1 MFKNYFRIAW
11 RNLIRN
17 KGFSI
22 TNVVG
27 LTIGITCTIFILLW
41 VQDELSFD
49 KFNKNY
55 NNTYQVMATRDFK
68 NQVMT
73 DPNMVLP
80 LAPALEKGYPQIK
93 NAVVTTYP
101 EPHIFNYGDQ
111 QIKKTGLTVGGNF
124 FDMFSFKLIKGNV
137 SSVLN
142 NPSSIALTQSAAIAF
157 FGKEEPLGKVLRM
170 DNNTDLKVSA
180 IVADPPGN
188 SSIQFDFIKSFN
200 FSDPDIKEQM
210 NEWTNSSWEV
220 YLQATPGTKP
230 EILNKIVNN
239 VKKQHDKNDAI
250 STYFVFPMSKWR
262 LESDFKNGKNV
273 GGMIEYVRLFSIIA
287 IIILLV
293 ACVNFMNLSTARS
306 EKRAKEVGVRKTLG
320 SGKKQLILQFYAE
333 SMILSF
339 LAFVF
344 SVAAVFLLM
353 PSFNLLVGKQLTL
366 EIWQPHF
373 WLGAAAI
380 ILFTGIIAGSYPA
393 LYLSSFNP
401 IRVLKGTFLPGN
413 KAMVPRRVL
422 VVGQFVISILLISA
436 TIVVY
441 RQIQH
446 VKNRNLG
453 YNPNN
458 LIMIP
463 SSEDVNKNYK
473 VIRQE
478 LLNSGDI
485 SAVTRTFSPLTEI
498 WWKTPAPDWAGK
510 PANAN
515 IIFTGFTAD
524 VDFTKT
530 AGIKMLMGKDFSGM
544 PSDSSAIM
552 LNKAA
557 IDAMGIK
564 DPIGMQLRPGK
575 RTYTVTGVIEN
586 IVIGSPFSPVE
597 PMMIYYRPNQ
607 TNVVNIRLKDHIQP
621 QKALGVIGNVFK
633 KYNPSVPFEY
643 SFTDQ
648 EFEKKFITEEL
659 ISKLTNIFA
668 GLAIFICCLGLAGLA
683 SFTIEKRFREIGIR
697 KVVGATVGQ
706 ILILI
711 SKEFLR
717 LVLLAFIIAIPLS
730 WWAMSSWL
738 QKYDYRVN
746 INVWMFVLVGVG
758 ILLLTLAVVSLI
770 TIRTAR
776 TNPVKSLRTE

>member
-1 MFKNYFRIAW
+1 MIKNYFKIAW
-11 RNLIRN
+11 RNLSRN

-22 TNVVG
+22 TNVIG
-27 LTIGITCTIFILLW
+27 LTIGMTCTIFILLW

-55 NNTYQVMATRDFK
+55 ANIYQVMATRDFK
-68 NQVMT
+68 NQIMT

-80 LAPALEKGYPQIK
+80 LASALEKRYPQIK
-93 NAVVTTYP
+93 NAVVTTNP
-101 EPHIFNYGDQ
+101 EPHIFNYNNQ
-111 QIKKTGLTVGGNF
+111 QIKKTGLTIGGNF
-124 FDMFSFKLIKGNV
+124 FEMFSFKPVKGNIA
-137 SSVLN
+137 SVLN
-142 NPSSIALTQSAAIAF
+142 DPSSIALTESAAKTF
-157 FGKEEPLGKVLRM
+157 FGKEEPLGKVLRI
-170 DNNTDLKVSA
+170 DNNSDLKVSA
-180 IVADPPGN
+180 VLADPPGN
-188 SSIQFDFIKSFN
+188 SSIQFDFVKSFN
-200 FSDPDIKEQM
+200 FSDPYIKQLM
-210 NEWTNSSWEV
+210 NEWVNSSWKV

-230 EILNKIVNN
+230 EVLSKIVNN
-239 VKKQHDKNDAI
+239 VKKQHDQNDVM

-262 LESDFKNGKNV
+262 LHSEFKNGINV

-320 SGKKQLILQFYAE
+320 SGKMQLILQFYAE
-333 SMILSF
+333 SMILSL

-344 SVAAVFLLM
+344 SVAAVFLLL
-353 PSFNLLVGKQLTL
+353 PSYNLLVGKQMSL
-366 EIWQPHF
+366 EIWQPNF
-373 WLGAAAI
+373 WMGAAAI

-401 IRVLKGTFLPGN
+401 IRVLKGTFLPGK
-413 KAMVPRRVL
+413 KALIPRRIL
-422 VVGQFVISILLISA
+422 VVSQFVISILLISA

-441 RQIQH
+441 QQIQH

-463 SSEDVNKNYK
+463 SSEDINKNYN

-478 LLNSGDI
+478 LFNSGFI
-485 SAVTRTFSPLTEI
+485 SAMTRTFSPLTEV
-498 WWKTPAPDWAGK
+498 WWKSPSPDWPGK

-530 AGIKMLMGKDFSGM
+530 VGIKMLMGKDFTGM

-557 IDAMGIK
+557 IDAMGIM
-564 DPIGMQLRPGK
+564 DPIGMQLRYGK
-575 RTYTVTGVIEN
+575 KTYTITGVIEN
-586 IVIGSPFSPVE
+586 IVMDSPFNPEE
-597 PMMIYYRPNQ
+597 PMMIYYRPDQ
-607 TNVVNIRLKDHIQP
+607 SNVVNIRLNDHIQP
-621 QKALGVIGNVFK
+621 QKALGAISNVFK
-633 KYNPSVPFEY
+633 KYNPSIPFEY

-668 GLAIFICCLGLAGLA
+668 GLAIFICCLGLAGLT

-697 KVVGATVGQ
+697 KVVGATVAQ
-706 ILILI
+706 ILLLI

-717 LVLLAFIIAIPLS
+717 LVLLAFLIAIPLS
-730 WWAMSSWL
+730 WWVMSSWL
-738 QKYDYRVN
+738 QKYEYRVN
-746 INVWMFVLVGVG
+746 ISVWMYVFVGVA
-758 ILLLTLAVVSLI
+758 ILLLTLGVVSLI

-776 TNPVKSLRTE
+776 VSPVKSLRTE

>member
-1 MFKNYFRIAW
+1 MLKNYLKIAW
-11 RNLIRN
+11 RNLFRN

-27 LTIGITCTIFILLW
+27 LTIGMTCTIFILLW

-55 NNTYQVMATRDFK
+55 STTYQVMATRDFK

-124 FDMFSFKLIKGNV
+124 FDMFSFKGIKGNV
-137 SSVLN
+137 SSVMNDPL
-142 NPSSIALTQSAAIAF
+142 SIALTQSTATSF
-157 FGKEEPLGKVLRM
+157 FGKDEPIGKVLRI
-170 DNNTDLKVSA
+170 DNSTDMKVTA

-188 SSIQFDFIKSFN
+188 STIQFDFIKSFN
-200 FSDPDIKEQM
+200 FSDPDVKQQM
-210 NEWTNSSWEV
+210 NEWVNSSWKV
-220 YLQATPGTKP
+220 YLQAAPGTKP
-230 EILNKIVNN
+230 ETLEKIVNT
-239 VKKQHDKNDAI
+239 VKKQHDLNDAI
-250 STYFVFPMSKWR
+250 STYFVFPMNKWH
-262 LESDFKNGKNV
+262 LYSDFKNGKNV

-320 SGKKQLILQFYAE
+320 SGKKQLIMQFYAE

-339 LAFVF
+339 LAFIF
-344 SVAAVFLLM
+344 SIAAVFLLL
-353 PSFNLLVGKQLTL
+353 PSFNLLVGKQLAL
-366 EIWQPHF
+366 NIGQLNF
-373 WLGAAAI
+373 WIGAAAI

-401 IRVLKGTFLPGN
+401 VRVLKGTFLPGK
-413 KAMVPRRVL
+413 KAMIPRRVL
-422 VVGQFVISILLISA
+422 VVSQFVISILLISA

-441 RQIQH
+441 QQIQH

-463 SSEDVNKNYK
+463 SSEDIHKNYNI
-473 VIRQE
+473 IRQE
-478 LLNSGDI
+478 LLNSGFI
-485 SAVTRTFSPLTEI
+485 SSVTRTFSPLTEI
-498 WWKTPAPDWAGK
+498 WWKSPSPDWPGK
-510 PANAN
+510 PANSN

-530 AGIKMLMGKDFSGM
+530 AGIKILMGKDFSGM
-544 PSDSSAIM
+544 PSDSLSIM
-552 LNKAA
+552 FNKAA

-564 DPIGMQLRPGK
+564 DPIGMQVRYGK

-586 IVIGSPFSPVE
+586 IVMDSPFSPVE
-597 PMMIYYRPNQ
+597 PMMIYYKPDQ
-607 TNVVNIRLKDHIQP
+607 ANVVNIRLNDHIQP
-621 QKALGVIGNVFK
+621 QKAFGAIGNVFK

-643 SFTDQ
+643 SFIDQ
-648 EFEKKFITEEL
+648 EFEKKFITEKL
-659 ISKLTNIFA
+659 ISRLTNIFA

-683 SFTIEKRFREIGIR
+683 SFTIEKRIREIGIR
-697 KVVGATVGQ
+697 KVVGASVGQ
-706 ILILI
+706 ILLLI

-717 LVLLAFIIAIPLS
+717 LVLLAFVIAVPLS
-730 WWAMSSWL
+730 WWAMNSWL
-738 QKYDYRVN
+738 QKYDYRVT
-746 INVWMFVLVGVG
+746 ITVWIFGFVGAA
-758 ILLLTLAVVSLI
+758 ILLLTLGVVSLI
-770 TIRTAR
+770 TIRAAR
-776 TNPVKSLRTE
+776 ANPVKSLRTE